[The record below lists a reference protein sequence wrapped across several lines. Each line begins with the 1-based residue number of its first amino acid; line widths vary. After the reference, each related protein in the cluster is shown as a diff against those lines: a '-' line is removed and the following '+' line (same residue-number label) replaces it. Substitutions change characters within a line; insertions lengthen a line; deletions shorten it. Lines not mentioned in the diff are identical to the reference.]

1 MDKIDRLL
9 EYIHRTNPEMTRQK
23 LIEKLG
29 ESDYSAK
36 SIYFWRFKIQKI
48 LKYFDTPLP
57 LTFLISKIRSQN
69 FTKTCRELAKNSHHT
84 LIE

>member
-36 SIYFWRFKIQKI
+36 SIYFLAIQ
-48 LKYFDTPLP
+48 
-57 LTFLISKIRSQN
+57 ISLLVTCDIFSGYVV
-69 FTKTCRELAKNSHHT
+69 TK
-84 LIE
+84 

>member
-36 SIYFWRFKIQKI
+36 SIYFLAI
-48 LKYFDTPLP
+48 
-57 LTFLISKIRSQN
+57 QN
-69 FTKTCRELAKNSHHT
+69 FTKTCRELAKNLRHT

>member
-36 SIYFWRFKIQKI
+36 SIYFWQFKMQKI

-57 LTFLISKIRSQN
+57 LAFSISKIRLQN
-69 FTKTCRELAKNSHHT
+69 FAKTCRELAKNSYHT